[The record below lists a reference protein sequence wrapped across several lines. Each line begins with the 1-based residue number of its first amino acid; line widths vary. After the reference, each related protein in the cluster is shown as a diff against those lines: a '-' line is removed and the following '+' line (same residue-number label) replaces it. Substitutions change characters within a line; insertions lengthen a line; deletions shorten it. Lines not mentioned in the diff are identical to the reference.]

1 MCETQSARG
10 LCVEVR
16 RLKAVSEILRLRAE
30 RAEAECDALLAEVE
44 QLKSKVAAVSH
55 ECEVARDN
63 SQAIYS
69 AMVDLEH
76 VRDRLDFQLYCAN
89 RNNDKAREENARL
102 QAEVERL
109 KALRKGGE

>member
-1 MCETQSARG
+1 MADVQ
-10 LCVEVR
+10 
-16 RLKAVSEILRLRAE
+16 KLRALLDRLHASETE
-30 RAEAECDALLAEVE
+30 RLALLAEVE

-76 VRDRLDFQLYCAN
+76 VRDRLNFQLYCAD
-89 RNNDKAREENARL
+89 RDNDKAREENACL
-102 QAEVERL
+102 QAEIEQL